1 MRVIRKYANRRLYD
15 TEQSRYV
22 TLEDL
27 RSLVLAEEVFKVE
40 DAKSGEDLTRT
51 ILLTIIIEQEQGDG
65 EAEVFSNELNQTIAG
80 VDDKPGLRARIEEI
94 TTDLHQLLAGGEGA
108 ASPGLNQ
115 QIDTTMR
122 KINMLVEEMSALV
135 IWGEYITGTLAEKPS
150 RLIFGSKE
158 NDVPTKEQIIEH
170 VPSSQTPYPVRIK
183 ELESGAK
190 PQPQNNSLMPPESAS
205 PEDKKKGIMNLFKR
219 RE

>member
-65 EAEVFSNELNQTIAG
+65 DAQIFSNELLEQFIRIYAMA
-80 VDDKPGLRARIEEI
+80 KPLP
-94 TTDLHQLLAGGEGA
+94 LAGYLEQGTRLMMEQQQRMQEQWSQA
-108 ASPGLNQ
+108 IRHSPMEMMREVAEENLRFWQ
-115 QIDTTMR
+115 QAM
-122 KINMLVEEMSALV
+122 
-135 IWGEYITGTLAEKPS
+135 GTGMA
-150 RLIFGSKE
+150 GSKGPAQPE
-158 NDVPTKEQIIEH
+158 ADAPRDDE
-170 VPSSQTPYPVRIK
+170 TP
-183 ELESGAK
+183 
-190 PQPQNNSLMPPESAS
+190 N
-205 PEDKKKGIMNLFKR
+205 EDDR
-219 RE
+219 T